1 MFKPGQSGN
10 PKGRAKGSYGG
21 RIQALAVLDRMM
33 ADKKRQQALMRS
45 FVKEFDEGPSKF
57 FKNVIAP
64 LLPKEARMQV
74 EHDGIVMWRNLL
86 GQDVRAADV
95 GGRGERNVN
104 GDQCSVISE
113 R

>member
-1 MFKPGQSGN
+1 
-10 PKGRAKGSYGG
+10 
-21 RIQALAVLDRMM
+21 
-33 ADKKRQQALMRS
+33 
-45 FVKEFDEGPSKF
+45 
-57 FKNVIAP
+57 
-64 LLPKEARMQV
+64 MQV